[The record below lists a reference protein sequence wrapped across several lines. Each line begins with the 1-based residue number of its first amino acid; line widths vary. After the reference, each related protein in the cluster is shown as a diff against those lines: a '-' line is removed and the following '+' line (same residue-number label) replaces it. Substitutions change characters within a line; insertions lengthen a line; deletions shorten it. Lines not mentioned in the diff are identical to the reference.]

1 MSSWAGGAA
10 GSARAPAPRLGYYQ
24 ALPEGRFDPTDTSP
38 ATVVTAYYEMKS
50 KYSSSKYREWIQTF
64 LATLRGPI
72 VFFTD
77 AETLPFLES
86 CPRASGSVEFVVL
99 PREAWKANDPAHFPA
114 GFWESQ
120 WALDPEKGIHS
131 AELYKIWYE
140 KKELVL
146 RAIERNPFGSTKFV
160 WVDAGILRNPAFAAI
175 VAPRFPVAARIPS
188 DRMMLLNYW
197 PFTRSDEVEKEVRG
211 VVIKGGG
218 IDKPRIG
225 GGVLAASA
233 TVWQR
238 WSQLYDDA
246 VARYRQAG
254 LFIGKDQTLFM
265 TLVLEYKNFH
275 SLLDLKKIA
284 PEPWFYLLLYL
295 SASDRVWEILRSPR
309 ADREK
314 WTYERFLRESSSS
327 G

>member
-1 MSSWAGGAA
+1 
-10 GSARAPAPRLGYYQ
+10 
-24 ALPEGRFDPTDTSP
+24 
-38 ATVVTAYYEMKS
+38 MKS
-50 KYSSSKYREWIQTF
+50 KYPSAKYREWVATF
-64 LATLRGPI
+64 LATLTCPI

-77 AETLPFLES
+77 AETLPFLEA
-86 CPRASGSVEFVVL
+86 CPRASSSVEFIVL
-99 PREAWKANDPAHFPA
+99 PRAEWNANDPVQFPA
-114 GFWESQ
+114 GFWEAQ
-120 WALDPEKGIHS
+120 LALDPERAIHS
-131 AELYKIWYE
+131 AELYKVWYE

-146 RAIERNPFGSTKFV
+146 RAIARNPFGSTKFV
-160 WVDAGILRNPAFAAI
+160 WTDAGIMRNAAFAALLG
-175 VAPRFPVAARIPS
+175 PHYPVAARIPS

-197 PFTRSDEVEKEVRG
+197 PFTRSDEQVHVVRG
-211 VVIKGGG
+211 VSIKGGG

-225 GGVLAASA
+225 GGVLAATA

-238 WSQLYDDA
+238 WSELYDEV

-254 LFIGKDQTLFM
+254 LFIGKDQTIFM
-265 TLVLEYKNFH
+265 TLVLEHKEFH

-295 SASDRVWEILRSPR
+295 GVSDRVWKILRSPR

-314 WTYERFLRESSSS
+314 WTYERFVQESSSS